1 MNELVLSPPSYPGF
15 DGILVSNRSLLG
27 VDEVFF
33 LQMKI
38 GDSIKNNTN
47 SKATV
52 LAKTIF
58 FSVEHHLKNMTQLL
72 DHIPSSNVHIVLYA
86 WWDEEIFKKE
96 EIVKAVNDLRC
107 NDITNDIKDKVLI
120 LINGSWFEDNIHIM
134 GKNKLDDWLIPA
146 LTVVPRLVNGIER
159 D

>member
-1 MNELVLSPPSYPGF
+1 
-15 DGILVSNRSLLG
+15 
-27 VDEVFF
+27 
-33 LQMKI
+33 
-38 GDSIKNNTN
+38 
-47 SKATV
+47 
-52 LAKTIF
+52 
-58 FSVEHHLKNMTQLL
+58 MTQLL
-72 DHIPSSNVHIVLYA
+72 DHIPLSNVHIVLYA

-146 LTVVPRLVNGIER
+146 LTVVPRLVNGIKR